1 MMENRLDDLSK
12 NLDKLQQRI
21 LKACKESG
29 RNAKEITLIAVTKTY
44 PASDVDLLQK
54 IGIENVGENKDQEAS
69 LKHSQCRE
77 KFNWHF
83 IGQLQSNKA
92 KSVVQY
98 ADLIHSVDRSS
109 LAKEL
114 QKASQNI
121 NKIQKILIQIDL
133 DESNKEEIRGG
144 VLPQDLANLAEEI
157 DKFANLELVG
167 LMSVAP
173 LGVNPDFAFKKLA
186 EIRTDFLRNYP
197 KATILSAG
205 MSEDLEAAILH
216 GATHLRIGSALLGER
231 PKIG

>member
-1 MMENRLDDLSK
+1 MMENRLEDLSK

-29 RNAKEITLIAVTKTY
+29 RNEKELTLIAVTKTY

-144 VLPQDLANLAEEI
+144 VLPQDLAKLAEEI

-173 LGVNPDFAFKKLA
+173 LGVNPDSAFKKLA
-186 EIRTDFLRNYP
+186 EIRTDFLRNNP
-197 KATILSAG
+197 KANILSAG